1 MTAKAFIMVETAIG
15 KTKEVMAILRE
26 LKGVQSADAVTGPY
40 DVIAV
45 VEKGTLSDVGDL
57 VTSEVHSL
65 DGVTRTITCLV
76 V

>member
-1 MTAKAFIMVETAIG
+1 MTAQAFIMVETAIG

-45 VEKGTLSDVGDL
+45 VEMGTLSDVGDL